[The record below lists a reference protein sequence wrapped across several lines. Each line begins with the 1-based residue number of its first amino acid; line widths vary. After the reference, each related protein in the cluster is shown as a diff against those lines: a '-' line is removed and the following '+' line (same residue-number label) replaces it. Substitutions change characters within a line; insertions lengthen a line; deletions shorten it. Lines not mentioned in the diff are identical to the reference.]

1 MSWATDYFA
10 QYEKKRAEELAEAE
24 RKAGESGKELFDLAR
39 FETLL
44 NRGSQ
49 AAREKD
55 HRVNY
60 YLLNPDM
67 KTLAEYAKKLLENEP
82 WDDTP

>member
-10 QYEKKRAEELAEAE
+10 EYERKRAEQLSEAE
-24 RKAGESGKELFDLAR
+24 RAARDNGKELFDLAR
-39 FETLL
+39 FEKLL

-60 YLLNPDM
+60 YLLESEL
-67 KTLAEYAKKLLENEP
+67 KTLAEYAQRLIDNEP
-82 WDDTP
+82 WEDTP

>member
-10 QYEKKRAEELAEAE
+10 EYERKRAEQLAEAE
-24 RKAGESGKELFDLAR
+24 TKAKESGKELFDLAR
-39 FETLL
+39 LEQLL

-60 YLLNPDM
+60 YLLKPETR
-67 KTLAEYAKKLLENEP
+67 TLAEYAQNLLESEP
-82 WDDTP
+82 WDDAR

>member
-1 MSWATDYFA
+1 MSFATDYFA

-24 RKAGESGKELFDLAR
+24 RKAKESGKELFDLKR
-39 FETLL
+39 LEELL

-49 AAREKD
+49 AKREKD

-60 YLLNPDM
+60 YLLNPEL
-67 KTLAEYAKKLLENEP
+67 KTLAEYAQRLLDNEP
-82 WDDTP
+82 WEDTP